1 MTIIIKNKA
10 TLLFDDFKIKC
21 SVGKKGFSI
30 KKKKEIILHQGVLL
44 ILEIYIIA
52 PIDCKN
58 LFLNSNVSK

>member
-21 SVGKKGFSI
+21 SVGKKGLVL
-30 KKKKEIILHQGVLL
+30 KKEGDYTSPRGTFN
-44 ILEIYIIA
+44 LEIYIIA

-58 LFLNSNVSK
+58 LF